1 MYFYVSL
8 AIIRINIDKPHVY
21 FCKFLFLQVFDI
33 TNNHLDIKALFGIF
47 LRISC
52 VPFVGIF
59 MANQFQ
65 LFKHRRFS
73 AMFFTQFL
81 GAFNDNIFK
90 QALILVLTYTAASQ
104 LSMEVSILNNLAA
117 MLFILPYF
125 LFSALAGQIADKFEK
140 SKLTR
145 LIKLLELVIMTLAAV
160 GFVFELYVLLF
171 VALFLMGTHST
182 FFGPIKYAYLP
193 QAMKE
198 NELVGA
204 NGLFQMGTSLAILL
218 GMIVAGVLT
227 QLSQSLYWIST
238 AVLAVSILGYLAAR
252 YIPTMPAMQPNLK
265 VNWNIF
271 TTSLAT
277 VRYLYSLPFLFFVI
291 LGNSWFWFYGATF
304 LTQTPEFSKVILY
317 GDESVVIFLLTL
329 FSVGVSIGSLLCK
342 TLTKNQVSLRLLPF
356 GIAGLSIFAIDLYFS
371 LSGLDIAVAD
381 ATLLSISDLFGMSGS
396 WRVFADLFFLG
407 FSGGLYIVPLY
418 ASMQA
423 YAPKSHRAR
432 IVGANNIFNAI
443 FMVTSAIFAIVILN
457 TLGLTLPQLFLVT
470 GLLNIAFGIFLYL
483 KLNKHVKNAVIQTH
497 DEAGL

>member
-1 MYFYVSL
+1 
-8 AIIRINIDKPHVY
+8 
-21 FCKFLFLQVFDI
+21 
-33 TNNHLDIKALFGIF
+33 
-47 LRISC
+47 
-52 VPFVGIF
+52 

-65 LFKHRRFS
+65 LFKRRRFN

-104 LSMEVSILNNLAA
+104 LGMEVSILNNLAA

-125 LFSALAGQIADKFEK
+125 LFSALAGQIADKYEK
-140 SKLTR
+140 SKLTQF
-145 LIKLLELVIMTLAAV
+145 IKLLELVIMAIAAV
-160 GFVFELYVLLF
+160 GFVFEWYALLF

-198 NELVGA
+198 DELVGA
-204 NGLFQMGTSLAILL
+204 NGLFQMGTSLAILF
-218 GMIVAGVLT
+218 GMIIAGVLT
-227 QLSQSLYWIST
+227 QLSQSLYWISVT
-238 AVLAVSILGYLAAR
+238 VLIVAVLGYLAAR

-265 VNWNIF
+265 VNWNII
-271 TTSLAT
+271 TTSVAT
-277 VRYLYSLPFLFFVI
+277 IRYLYSLPFLFFVI

-304 LTQTPEFSKVILY
+304 LTQTPEFSKVILQ

-342 TLTKNQVSLRLLPF
+342 SLTKNQVSLRLLPF

-371 LSGLDIAVAD
+371 LSGLNMDMGNTA
-381 ATLLSISDLFGMSGS
+381 LLGIRDLFGMNGS

-418 ASMQA
+418 ACMQA

-432 IVGANNIFNAI
+432 VIGANNIFNAI

-457 TLGLTLPQLFLVT
+457 ALGLTLPQLFLVT
-470 GLLNIAFGIFLYL
+470 GLLNIAFGAFLYI
-483 KLNKHVKNAVIQTH
+483 KLNKHIKHAVIQTH
-497 DEAGL
+497 DEVSL

>member
-1 MYFYVSL
+1 
-8 AIIRINIDKPHVY
+8 
-21 FCKFLFLQVFDI
+21 
-33 TNNHLDIKALFGIF
+33 
-47 LRISC
+47 
-52 VPFVGIF
+52 

-65 LFKHRRFS
+65 LFKHRRFN

-104 LSMEVSILNNLAA
+104 LGMEVSILNNLAA

-140 SKLTR
+140 SKLTQF
-145 LIKLLELVIMTLAAV
+145 IKLLELVIMAIAAV
-160 GFVFELYVLLF
+160 GFVFEWYTLLF

-198 NELVGA
+198 DELVGA

-218 GMIVAGVLT
+218 GMIIAGVLT
-227 QLSQSLYWIST
+227 QLSQSLYWISVT
-238 AVLAVSILGYLAAR
+238 VLIVAVLGYLAAR
-252 YIPTMPAMQPNLK
+252 YIPTMPAMQPNLNI
-265 VNWNIF
+265 NWNII
-271 TTSLAT
+271 TTSLST
-277 VRYLYSLPFLFFVI
+277 IRYLYSLPFLFFVI

-304 LTQTPEFSKVILY
+304 LTQTPEFSKVILQ

-342 TLTKNQVSLRLLPF
+342 SLTKNQVSLRLLPF

-371 LSGLDIAVAD
+371 LSSLNIDVNNSA
-381 ATLLSISDLFGMSGS
+381 LLGIRDLFGLNGS

-423 YAPKSHRAR
+423 YAPRSHRAR

-457 TLGLTLPQLFLVT
+457 ALGLTLPQLFLVT
-470 GLLNIAFGIFLYL
+470 GLLNIAFGAFLYV
-483 KLNKHVKNAVIQTH
+483 KLNKHIKDAVIQTN
-497 DEAGL
+497 DVVSS

>member
-1 MYFYVSL
+1 
-8 AIIRINIDKPHVY
+8 
-21 FCKFLFLQVFDI
+21 
-33 TNNHLDIKALFGIF
+33 
-47 LRISC
+47 
-52 VPFVGIF
+52 

-65 LFKHRRFS
+65 LFKHRRFN

-104 LSMEVSILNNLAA
+104 LGMEVSILNNLAA

-140 SKLTR
+140 SKLTQF
-145 LIKLLELVIMTLAAV
+145 IKLLELVIMAIAAV
-160 GFVFELYVLLF
+160 GFVFEWYALLF

-198 NELVGA
+198 DELVGA

-218 GMIVAGVLT
+218 GMIIAGVLT
-227 QLSQSLYWIST
+227 QLSQSLYWISVT
-238 AVLAVSILGYLAAR
+238 VLIVAVLGYLAAR
-252 YIPTMPAMQPNLK
+252 YIPTMPAMQPNLNI
-265 VNWNIF
+265 NWNII
-271 TTSLAT
+271 TTSLST
-277 VRYLYSLPFLFFVI
+277 IRYLYSLPFLFFVI

-304 LTQTPEFSKVILY
+304 LTQTPEFSKVILQ

-342 TLTKNQVSLRLLPF
+342 SLTKNQVSLRLLPF

-371 LSGLDIAVAD
+371 LSSLNIDVNNSA
-381 ATLLSISDLFGMSGS
+381 LLGIRDLFGLNGS

-423 YAPKSHRAR
+423 YAPRSHRAR

-457 TLGLTLPQLFLVT
+457 ALGLTLPQLFLVT
-470 GLLNIAFGIFLYL
+470 GLLNIAFGAFLYV
-483 KLNKHVKNAVIQTH
+483 KLNKHIKDAVIQTN
-497 DEAGL
+497 DGISP

>member
-1 MYFYVSL
+1 
-8 AIIRINIDKPHVY
+8 
-21 FCKFLFLQVFDI
+21 
-33 TNNHLDIKALFGIF
+33 
-47 LRISC
+47 
-52 VPFVGIF
+52 

-104 LSMEVSILNNLAA
+104 LGMEVSILNNLAA

-145 LIKLLELVIMTLAAV
+145 LIKLLELVIMAIAAV
-160 GFVFELYVLLF
+160 GFVFEWYALLF

-193 QAMKE
+193 QAMNE

-218 GMIVAGVLT
+218 GMIIAGVLT
-227 QLSQSLYWIST
+227 QLSQSFYWISV
-238 AVLAVSILGYLAAR
+238 AVLVVAVLGYLAAR
-252 YIPTMPAMQPNLK
+252 YIPTMPAMQPQLDID
-265 VNWNIF
+265 WNIF
-271 TTSLAT
+271 TTSVAT

-304 LTQTPEFSKVILY
+304 LTQTPEFSKVILH

-342 TLTKNQVSLRLLPF
+342 TFTKNQVSLRLLPF

-371 LSGLDIAVAD
+371 LSGLNINVDNE
-381 ATLLSISDLFGMSGS
+381 TLLGISDLFGINGS

-432 IVGANNIFNAI
+432 IIGANNIFNAI

-470 GLLNIAFGIFLYL
+470 GLLNIAFGAFLYI
-483 KLNKHVKNAVIQTH
+483 KLNKHIKNAVIQTN
-497 DEAGL
+497 DDVNLSD

>member
-1 MYFYVSL
+1 MS
-8 AIIRINIDKPHVY
+8 
-21 FCKFLFLQVFDI
+21 
-33 TNNHLDIKALFGIF
+33 
-47 LRISC
+47 
-52 VPFVGIF
+52 
-59 MANQFQ
+59 NQFQ
-65 LFKHRRFS
+65 LFKRRRFS

-104 LSMEVSILNNLAA
+104 LGVEVSILNNLAA

-125 LFSALAGQIADKFEK
+125 LFSALAGQIADKYEK
-140 SKLTR
+140 SKLTQF
-145 LIKLLELVIMTLAAV
+145 IKVLELIIMAIAAV
-160 GFVFELYVLLF
+160 GFVFEWYTLLF

-198 NELVGA
+198 DELVGA
-204 NGLFQMGTSLAILL
+204 NGLFQMGTSLAILV
-218 GMIVAGVLT
+218 GMIVAGILT
-227 QLSQSLYWIST
+227 QLSQSLYWISAT
-238 AVLAVSILGYLAAR
+238 VLVVAVLGYLAAR
-252 YIPTMPAMQPNLK
+252 YIPNMPAMQPDLK
-265 VNWNIF
+265 INWNII
-271 TTSLAT
+271 TTSLST

-304 LTQTPEFSKVILY
+304 LTQVPEFSKVILH

-342 TLTKNQVSLRLLPF
+342 SLTKNQVSLRLLPF

-371 LSGLDIAVAD
+371 LSSLNINVNND
-381 ATLLSISDLFGMSGS
+381 TLLGISDLFGVSGS
-396 WRVFADLFFLG
+396 WRVFADLFLLG

-457 TLGLTLPQLFLVT
+457 ALGLSLPQLFLVT
-470 GLLNIAFGIFLYL
+470 GVLNIAFGIFLYL
-483 KLNKHVKNAVIQTH
+483 KLNRHIKQAVIQTN
-497 DEAGL
+497 DEMVI

>member
-1 MYFYVSL
+1 
-8 AIIRINIDKPHVY
+8 
-21 FCKFLFLQVFDI
+21 
-33 TNNHLDIKALFGIF
+33 
-47 LRISC
+47 
-52 VPFVGIF
+52 

-65 LFKHRRFS
+65 LFKRRRFS

-104 LSMEVSILNNLAA
+104 LGVEVSILNNLAA

-125 LFSALAGQIADKFEK
+125 LFSALAGQIADKYEK
-140 SKLTR
+140 SKLTQ
-145 LIKLLELVIMTLAAV
+145 ITKLLELSIMVIAAV
-160 GFVFELYVLLF
+160 GFVFEWYALLF
-171 VALFLMGTHST
+171 VALFLMGTQST

-193 QAMKE
+193 QAMKGE
-198 NELVGA
+198 ELVGA

-218 GMIVAGVLT
+218 GMIIAGVLT
-227 QLSQSLYWIST
+227 QLPQSLYWIS
-238 AVLAVSILGYLAAR
+238 AVVLIVAILGYVSAR
-252 YIPTMPAMQPNLK
+252 SIPNMPAMQPDIK
-265 VNWNIF
+265 INWNIF
-271 TTSLAT
+271 TTSIAT
-277 VRYLYSLPFLFFVI
+277 VRYLYSLPFLYFII

-304 LTQTPEFSKVILY
+304 LTQTPEFSKVILH

-371 LSGLDIAVAD
+371 LSGLSIDMSQEKLLGVGELFHVA
-381 ATLLSISDLFGMSGS
+381 GS

-443 FMVTSAIFAIVILN
+443 FMVSSAIFAIVLLN
-457 TLGLTLPQLFLVT
+457 SLKLSLPQLFLIT
-470 GLLNIAFGIFLYL
+470 GVLNIIFGIFLFL
-483 KLNKHVKNAVIQTH
+483 KLNKHIKQAMIQTH
-497 DEAGL
+497 DE

>member
-1 MYFYVSL
+1 
-8 AIIRINIDKPHVY
+8 
-21 FCKFLFLQVFDI
+21 
-33 TNNHLDIKALFGIF
+33 
-47 LRISC
+47 
-52 VPFVGIF
+52 

-81 GAFNDNIFK
+81 GAFNDNVFK

-104 LSMEVSILNNLAA
+104 IGIEVSILNNLAA

-125 LFSALAGQIADKFEK
+125 LFSALAGQIADKYEK

-145 LIKLLELVIMTLAAV
+145 LTKILEFTIMAFAAV
-160 GFVFELYVLLF
+160 GFVFEWYALLF

-193 QAMKE
+193 QAMRE

-218 GMIVAGVLT
+218 GMIIAGVLT
-227 QLSQSLYWIST
+227 QLPQSLYWIST
-238 AVLAVSILGYLAAR
+238 TVLIVAVMGYMAAR
-252 YIPTMPAMQPNLK
+252 FIPVTPAMQPDLK
-265 VNWNIF
+265 INWNIF
-271 TTSLAT
+271 TTSMAT
-277 VRYLYSLPFLFFVI
+277 IRYLYALPFLFFVV

-304 LTQTPEFSKVILY
+304 LTQTPEFSKVILQ

-342 TLTKNQVSLRLLPF
+342 SLTKNQVSLRLLPF

-371 LSGLDIAVAD
+371 LSALNITASTD
-381 ATLLSISDLFGMSGS
+381 TLLGIGDLLGFAGS
-396 WRVFADLFFLG
+396 WRVFFDLFFLG

-443 FMVTSAIFAIVILN
+443 FMVTSAIFSIVVLN
-457 TLGLTLPQLFLVT
+457 TLKLSLPQLFLVT
-470 GLLNIAFGIFLYL
+470 GLLNILFGAFLYL
-483 KLNKHVKNAVIQTH
+483 KLNKHIKQATIQTH
-497 DEAGL
+497 DEV

>member
-1 MYFYVSL
+1 
-8 AIIRINIDKPHVY
+8 
-21 FCKFLFLQVFDI
+21 
-33 TNNHLDIKALFGIF
+33 
-47 LRISC
+47 
-52 VPFVGIF
+52 

-65 LFKHRRFS
+65 LFKRRRFS

-81 GAFNDNIFK
+81 GAFNDNVFK

-104 LSMEVSILNNLAA
+104 LGVEVSILNNLAA

-125 LFSALAGQIADKFEK
+125 LFSALAGQLADKFEK

-145 LIKLLELVIMTLAAV
+145 FTKLLELSIMVIAAV
-160 GFVFELYVLLF
+160 GFVFEWYALLF
-171 VALFLMGTHST
+171 VALFLMGTQST

-193 QAMKE
+193 QAMQGD
-198 NELVGA
+198 ELVGA

-218 GMIVAGVLT
+218 GMIIAGVLT
-227 QLSQSLYWIST
+227 QVPQPLYWISAT
-238 AVLAVSILGYLAAR
+238 VLVVAVLGYFASR
-252 YIPTMPAMQPNLK
+252 SIPTMPAMQPDLK

-271 TTSLAT
+271 TTSVST
-277 VRYLYSLPFLFFVI
+277 VRYLYSLRFLFFVI

-304 LTQTPEFSKVILY
+304 LTQTPEFSKVILH

-342 TLTKNQVSLRLLPF
+342 RLTKNQVSLRLLPF

-371 LSGLDIAVAD
+371 LSGLSVDVSTE
-381 ATLLSISDLFGMSGS
+381 TLIGVGGLFAINGS
-396 WRVFADLFFLG
+396 WRVFVDLFFLG

-443 FMVTSAIFAIVILN
+443 FMVGSAIFSIVVLN
-457 TLGLTLPQLFLVT
+457 SLGMSLPQLFLVT
-470 GLLNIAFGIFLYL
+470 GLLNTAFGVFLYT
-483 KLNKHVKNAVIQTH
+483 KLNKHIAHASIQTH
-497 DEAGL
+497 DNELNRHD

>member
-1 MYFYVSL
+1 
-8 AIIRINIDKPHVY
+8 
-21 FCKFLFLQVFDI
+21 
-33 TNNHLDIKALFGIF
+33 
-47 LRISC
+47 
-52 VPFVGIF
+52 

-65 LFKHRRFS
+65 LFKRRRFS

-104 LSMEVSILNNLAA
+104 LGMEVSILNNLAA

-145 LIKLLELVIMTLAAV
+145 LIKVLELVIMAFAAV
-160 GFVFELYVLLF
+160 GFVFEWYGLLF

-198 NELVGA
+198 DELVGA

-218 GMIVAGVLT
+218 GMIIAGILT
-227 QLSQSLYWIST
+227 QLSQSFYWISAT
-238 AVLAVSILGYLAAR
+238 VLAVAVFGYLAAR
-252 YIPTMPAMQPNLK
+252 YIPTMPAMQPTLK
-265 VNWNIF
+265 INWNIF
-271 TTSLAT
+271 TTSWST
-277 VRYLYSLPFLFFVI
+277 IRYLCSLPFLFFVI

-304 LTQTPEFSKVILY
+304 LTQTPEFSKVILH

-342 TLTKNQVSLRLLPF
+342 TFTKNQVSLRLLPF

-371 LSGLDIAVAD
+371 LSGLNIDVNTEA
-381 ATLLSISDLFGMSGS
+381 LLGISDLFGISGS

-443 FMVTSAIFAIVILN
+443 FMVSSAIFAIVVLN

-470 GLLNIAFGIFLYL
+470 GVLNIAFGAFLYI
-483 KLNKHVKNAVIQTH
+483 KLNKHVKHAVIHTND
-497 DEAGL
+497 DELSRQD

>member
-1 MYFYVSL
+1 
-8 AIIRINIDKPHVY
+8 
-21 FCKFLFLQVFDI
+21 
-33 TNNHLDIKALFGIF
+33 
-47 LRISC
+47 
-52 VPFVGIF
+52 

-65 LFKHRRFS
+65 LFKRRRFS

-90 QALILVLTYTAASQ
+90 QALILVLTYTAASK
-104 LSMEVSILNNLAA
+104 LGAEVSILNNLAA

-125 LFSALAGQIADKFEK
+125 LFSALAGQIADKYEK

-145 LIKLLELVIMTLAAV
+145 LVKVLEIVIMTVAAI
-160 GFVFELYVLLF
+160 GFVFEWYVLLF

-193 QAMKE
+193 QAMQE
-198 NELVGA
+198 DELVGA

-218 GMIVAGVLT
+218 GMIIAGVLT
-227 QLSQSLYWIST
+227 QLPQSLYWI
-238 AVLAVSILGYLAAR
+238 AVTVVLVSILGYLAAR
-252 YIPTMPAMQPNLK
+252 GIPNMPAMQPTLK

-277 VRYLYSLPFLFFVI
+277 VRYLYSLPFLFFII

-304 LTQTPEFSKVILY
+304 LTQTPEFSKVILQ

-342 TLTKNQVSLRLLPF
+342 SLTKNQVSLRLLPF
-356 GIAGLSIFAIDLYFS
+356 GIAGLSLFAIDLYLS
-371 LSGLDIAVAD
+371 LSGVNIEVNGDN
-381 ATLLSISDLFGMSGS
+381 LLGISELFGIAGT
-396 WRVFADLFFLG
+396 WRVFVDLFFLG

-443 FMVTSAIFAIVILN
+443 FMVSSAIFAIVLLN
-457 TLGLTLPQLFLVT
+457 SLKLTLPQLFLVT
-470 GLLNIAFGIFLYL
+470 GILNIAFGLFLYIKL
-483 KLNKHVKNAVIQTH
+483 KKHQQQAVIQTN
-497 DEAGL
+497 DETENI

>member
-1 MYFYVSL
+1 
-8 AIIRINIDKPHVY
+8 
-21 FCKFLFLQVFDI
+21 
-33 TNNHLDIKALFGIF
+33 
-47 LRISC
+47 
-52 VPFVGIF
+52 

-65 LFKHRRFS
+65 LFKHRRFN

-104 LSMEVSILNNLAA
+104 LGMEVSILNNLAA

-140 SKLTR
+140 SKLTQF
-145 LIKLLELVIMTLAAV
+145 IKLLELVIMAIAAV
-160 GFVFELYVLLF
+160 GFVFEWYALLF

-198 NELVGA
+198 DELVGA

-218 GMIVAGVLT
+218 GMIIAGVLT
-227 QLSQSLYWIST
+227 QLSQSLYWISVT
-238 AVLAVSILGYLAAR
+238 VLIVAVLGYLAAR
-252 YIPTMPAMQPNLK
+252 YIPTMPAMQPNLNI
-265 VNWNIF
+265 NWNII
-271 TTSLAT
+271 TTSLST
-277 VRYLYSLPFLFFVI
+277 IRYLYSLPFLFFVI

-304 LTQTPEFSKVILY
+304 LTQTPEFSKVILQ

-342 TLTKNQVSLRLLPF
+342 SLTKNQVSLRLLPF

-371 LSGLDIAVAD
+371 LSSLNIDVNNSA
-381 ATLLSISDLFGMSGS
+381 LLSIRDLFGLNGS

-423 YAPKSHRAR
+423 YAPRSHRAR

-457 TLGLTLPQLFLVT
+457 ALGLTLPQLFLVT
-470 GLLNIAFGIFLYL
+470 GLLNIAFGAFLYV
-483 KLNKHVKNAVIQTH
+483 KLNKHIKDAVIQTN
-497 DEAGL
+497 DVVSS

>member
-1 MYFYVSL
+1 
-8 AIIRINIDKPHVY
+8 
-21 FCKFLFLQVFDI
+21 
-33 TNNHLDIKALFGIF
+33 
-47 LRISC
+47 
-52 VPFVGIF
+52 
-59 MANQFQ
+59 MANQFG
-65 LFKHRRFS
+65 LFKHQRFS

-104 LSMEVSILNNLAA
+104 LGVEVSILNNLAA

-145 LIKLLELVIMTLAAV
+145 FVKLLELIIMTVAAV
-160 GFVFELYVLLF
+160 GFVFEWYVLLF

-193 QAMKE
+193 QAMQE

-218 GMIVAGVLT
+218 GMIIAGVLT
-227 QLSQSLYWIST
+227 QLNQSLYWISAT
-238 AVLAVSILGYLAAR
+238 VMVVAILGYLAAR
-252 YIPTMPAMQPNLK
+252 FIPHMPAMQPSLK
-265 VNWNIF
+265 INWNIF

-304 LTQTPEFSKVILY
+304 LTQTPEFSKVILK

-342 TLTKNQVSLRLLPF
+342 SLTKNQVSLRLLPF

-371 LSGLDIAVAD
+371 LSGLTISTVNSEA
-381 ATLLSISDLFGMSGS
+381 LLGISALFGISGT

-423 YAPKSHRAR
+423 YAPISHRAR

-443 FMVTSAIFAIVILN
+443 FMVTSAIFAIVVLN
-457 TLGLTLPQLFLVT
+457 TLGLSLPQLFLVT
-470 GLLNIAFGIFLYL
+470 GVLNVVFGLFLYF
-483 KLNKHVKNAVIQTH
+483 KLHQHQRDAVMYTRDTADI
-497 DEAGL
+497 G

>member
-1 MYFYVSL
+1 
-8 AIIRINIDKPHVY
+8 
-21 FCKFLFLQVFDI
+21 
-33 TNNHLDIKALFGIF
+33 
-47 LRISC
+47 
-52 VPFVGIF
+52 

-104 LSMEVSILNNLAA
+104 LGMEVSILNNLAA

-145 LIKLLELVIMTLAAV
+145 LIKLLELVIMAIAAV
-160 GFVFELYVLLF
+160 GFVFEWYALLF

-193 QAMKE
+193 QAMNE

-218 GMIVAGVLT
+218 GMIIAGVLT
-227 QLSQSLYWIST
+227 QLSQSFYWISM
-238 AVLAVSILGYLAAR
+238 AVLVVAVLGYLAAR
-252 YIPTMPAMQPNLK
+252 YIPTMPAMQPHLDID
-265 VNWNIF
+265 WNIF
-271 TTSLAT
+271 TTSVAT

-304 LTQTPEFSKVILY
+304 LTQTPEFSKVILH

-342 TLTKNQVSLRLLPF
+342 TFTKNQVSLRLLPF

-371 LSGLDIAVAD
+371 LSGLNINVDNE
-381 ATLLSISDLFGMSGS
+381 TLLGISDLFGISGS

-432 IVGANNIFNAI
+432 IIGANNIFNAI

-470 GLLNIAFGIFLYL
+470 GLLNIAFGAFLYI
-483 KLNKHVKNAVIQTH
+483 KLNKHIKNAVIQTN
-497 DEAGL
+497 DDVNLPD

>member
-1 MYFYVSL
+1 
-8 AIIRINIDKPHVY
+8 
-21 FCKFLFLQVFDI
+21 
-33 TNNHLDIKALFGIF
+33 
-47 LRISC
+47 
-52 VPFVGIF
+52 
-59 MANQFQ
+59 MANQFE
-65 LFKHRRFS
+65 LFKRRRFS

-81 GAFNDNIFK
+81 GAFNDNVFK

-104 LSMEVSILNNLAA
+104 IGVEVSILNNLAA

-145 LIKLLELVIMTLAAV
+145 FVKLLELIIMAVAAI
-160 GFVFELYVLLF
+160 GFVFEWYGLLF

-198 NELVGA
+198 DELVGA

-218 GMIVAGVLT
+218 GMIVAGLLT
-227 QLSQSLYWIST
+227 QLPQSLYWISAT
-238 AVLAVSILGYLAAR
+238 VLVVAILGYMAAR
-252 YIPTMPAMQPNLK
+252 FIPHMPAMQPDLSI
-265 VNWNIF
+265 NWNIVS
-271 TTSLAT
+271 TSLAT

-304 LTQTPEFSKVILY
+304 LTQTPEFSKVILQ

-342 TLTKNQVSLRLLPF
+342 SLTKNQVSLRLLPF

-371 LSGLDIAVAD
+371 LSTLSITTSDDG
-381 ATLLSISDLFGMSGS
+381 TLLGIGALFGISGT

-423 YAPKSHRAR
+423 YAPISHRAR

-443 FMVTSAIFAIVILN
+443 FMVTSAIFAIVLLN
-457 TLGLTLPQLFLVT
+457 SLKLTLPQLFLVT
-470 GLLNIAFGIFLYL
+470 GVLNVLFGVFLYL
-483 KLNKHVKNAVIQTH
+483 KLKQHQRQAVMYTH
-497 DEAGL
+497 DEANHR

>member
-1 MYFYVSL
+1 
-8 AIIRINIDKPHVY
+8 
-21 FCKFLFLQVFDI
+21 
-33 TNNHLDIKALFGIF
+33 
-47 LRISC
+47 
-52 VPFVGIF
+52 

-81 GAFNDNIFK
+81 GAFNDNVFK

-104 LSMEVSILNNLAA
+104 LGMEVSILNNLAA

-125 LFSALAGQIADKFEK
+125 LFSALAGQIADKYEK
-140 SKLTR
+140 SKLTQ
-145 LIKLLELVIMTLAAV
+145 LIKLLELVIMAIAAV
-160 GFVFELYVLLF
+160 GFVFEWYALLF

-198 NELVGA
+198 DELVGA

-218 GMIVAGVLT
+218 GMIIAGVLT
-227 QLSQSLYWIST
+227 QLSQSLYWISVT
-238 AVLAVSILGYLAAR
+238 VLIVAVLGYLAAR
-252 YIPTMPAMQPNLK
+252 YIPTMPAMQPSLK
-265 VNWNIF
+265 INWNIF

-277 VRYLYSLPFLFFVI
+277 VRYLYSLPFLFCVI

-304 LTQTPEFSKVILY
+304 LTQMPELSKVILH

-342 TLTKNQVSLRLLPF
+342 SLTKNQVSLRLLPF

-371 LSGLDIAVAD
+371 LSGLNINVSND
-381 ATLLSISDLFGMSGS
+381 TFLSVSDLVGMSGS

-432 IVGANNIFNAI
+432 IIGANNIFNAI
-443 FMVTSAIFAIVILN
+443 FMVTSAIFAIIILN
-457 TLGLTLPQLFLVT
+457 TLALSMPQLFLAT
-470 GLLNIAFGIFLYL
+470 GLLNIAFGAFLYV
-483 KLNKHVKNAVIQTH
+483 KLNKHIKSAVIQTH
-497 DEAGL
+497 DEVVP

>member
-1 MYFYVSL
+1 
-8 AIIRINIDKPHVY
+8 
-21 FCKFLFLQVFDI
+21 
-33 TNNHLDIKALFGIF
+33 
-47 LRISC
+47 
-52 VPFVGIF
+52 

-65 LFKHRRFS
+65 LFKRRRFN

-104 LSMEVSILNNLAA
+104 LGVAVSILNNLAA

-125 LFSALAGQIADKFEK
+125 LFSALAGQLADKYEK
-140 SKLTR
+140 AQLTR
-145 LIKLLELVIMTLAAV
+145 VTKLLELTIMAIAAI
-160 GFVFELYVLLF
+160 GFVFEWYALLF
-171 VALFLMGTHST
+171 VALFLMGTQST

-193 QAMKE
+193 QAMKKD
-198 NELVGA
+198 ELVGA

-218 GMIVAGVLT
+218 GMIIAGILT
-227 QLSQSLYWIST
+227 QLYQPLYWISGVVLIV
-238 AVLAVSILGYLAAR
+238 AVLGYLASRA
-252 YIPTMPAMQPNLK
+252 IPNMPAMQPSLK
-265 VNWNIF
+265 INWNIF
-271 TTSLAT
+271 TTSMSA
-277 VRYLYSLPFLFFVI
+277 VRYLYSMPFLFFVI

-304 LTQTPEFSKVILY
+304 LTQTPEFSKVILH

-342 TLTKNQVSLRLLPF
+342 TLTKNQVSLKLLPF

-371 LSGLDIAVAD
+371 LSGLSIDMSQNS
-381 ATLLSISDLFGMSGS
+381 LLGIGQLFTIPGTVRVFVDLF
-396 WRVFADLFFLG
+396 LLG

-443 FMVTSAIFAIVILN
+443 FMVSSAIFAIVVLN
-457 TLGLTLPQLFLVT
+457 SLKLSLPQLFLVT
-470 GLLNIAFGIFLYL
+470 GVINLMFGLFLYF
-483 KLNKHVKNAVIQTH
+483 KLTRHIGQATIDSG
-497 DEAGL
+497 DE

>member
-1 MYFYVSL
+1 
-8 AIIRINIDKPHVY
+8 
-21 FCKFLFLQVFDI
+21 
-33 TNNHLDIKALFGIF
+33 
-47 LRISC
+47 
-52 VPFVGIF
+52 

-65 LFKHRRFS
+65 LFKRRRFS

-104 LSMEVSILNNLAA
+104 LGVEVSILNNLAA

-125 LFSALAGQIADKFEK
+125 LFSALAGQLADKFEK

-145 LIKLLELVIMTLAAV
+145 FTKLLELSIMVIAAV
-160 GFVFELYVLLF
+160 GFVFEWYALLF
-171 VALFLMGTHST
+171 VALFLMGTQST

-193 QAMKE
+193 QAMQE
-198 NELVGA
+198 DELVGA

-218 GMIVAGVLT
+218 GMIMAGILT
-227 QLSQSLYWIST
+227 QVPQPLYWISAT
-238 AVLAVSILGYLAAR
+238 VLVIAVLGYFAAR
-252 YIPTMPAMQPNLK
+252 SIPTMPAMQPDLK
-265 VNWNIF
+265 INWNIF
-271 TTSLAT
+271 TTSVST
-277 VRYLYSLPFLFFVI
+277 VRYLYSLRFLFFVI

-304 LTQTPEFSKVILY
+304 LTQTPEFSKVILH

-342 TLTKNQVSLRLLPF
+342 RLTKNQVSLRLLPF

-371 LSGLDIAVAD
+371 LSGLSVDVNSETLIGVGGLFEIA
-381 ATLLSISDLFGMSGS
+381 GS
-396 WRVFADLFFLG
+396 WRVFVDLFFLG

-443 FMVTSAIFAIVILN
+443 FMVGSAIFSIVVLN
-457 TLGLTLPQLFLVT
+457 SLGMALPQLFLVT
-470 GLLNIAFGIFLYL
+470 GLLNLVFGVFLYT
-483 KLNKHVKNAVIQTH
+483 KLNRHIRHASIQTH
-497 DEAGL
+497 GDELNRHD

>member
-1 MYFYVSL
+1 
-8 AIIRINIDKPHVY
+8 
-21 FCKFLFLQVFDI
+21 
-33 TNNHLDIKALFGIF
+33 
-47 LRISC
+47 
-52 VPFVGIF
+52 

-81 GAFNDNIFK
+81 GAFNDNVFK

-104 LSMEVSILNNLAA
+104 LGMEVSILNNLAA

-125 LFSALAGQIADKFEK
+125 LFSALAGQIADKYEK

-145 LIKLLELVIMTLAAV
+145 FIKLLELVIMAIAAV
-160 GFVFELYVLLF
+160 GFVFEWYALLF

-198 NELVGA
+198 DELVGA

-218 GMIVAGVLT
+218 GMIIAGVLT
-227 QLSQSLYWIST
+227 QLSQSLYWISVT
-238 AVLAVSILGYLAAR
+238 VLIVAVLGYLAAR
-252 YIPTMPAMQPNLK
+252 YIPIMPAMQPSLK
-265 VNWNIF
+265 INWNIF

-304 LTQTPEFSKVILY
+304 LTQMPELSKVILH

-342 TLTKNQVSLRLLPF
+342 SLTKNQVSLRLLPF

-371 LSGLDIAVAD
+371 LSGFNINVSND
-381 ATLLSISDLFGMSGS
+381 TFLSVSDLVGMSGS

-432 IVGANNIFNAI
+432 IIGANNIFNAI

-457 TLGLTLPQLFLVT
+457 TLALSMPQLFLAT
-470 GLLNIAFGIFLYL
+470 GLLNIAFGAFLYV
-483 KLNKHVKNAVIQTH
+483 KLNRHIKSAVIQTH
-497 DEAGL
+497 DEVVP